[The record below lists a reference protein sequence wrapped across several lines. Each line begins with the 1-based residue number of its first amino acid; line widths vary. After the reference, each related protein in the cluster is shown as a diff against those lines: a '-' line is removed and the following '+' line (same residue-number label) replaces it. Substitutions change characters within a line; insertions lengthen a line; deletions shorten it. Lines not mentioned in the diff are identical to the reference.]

1 MEKEVLEALPWAK
14 SIQECSAAKVWFSK
28 RFIWFRVQNIEGFCL
43 AQGTICFIQKT
54 VNPGHKVV
62 NPLQMYVSPGESDQG
77 DLYLNSNLIDI

>member
-1 MEKEVLEALPWAK
+1 MEEEVLEALPWAK
-14 SIQECSAAKVWFSK
+14 STQECSAAKVWFSK
-28 RFIWFRVQNIEGFCL
+28 RFIRFRVQNIEGFCL

-62 NPLQMYVSPGESDQG
+62 NPFQMSPGESDQG